1 MRKTI
6 VVIDACNINKSIIPS
21 NVNVHWH
28 LHPSNE
34 INGQCLNRFE
44 LKFNSGIKKKIDWYK
59 HTLVIMISTL

>member
-6 VVIDACNINKSIIPS
+6 VVIDACNMNKSIIPS

-34 INGQCLNRFE
+34 INGHRLNRFE
-44 LKFNSGIKKKIDWYK
+44 LKFNSGIKKKID
-59 HTLVIMISTL
+59 